1 MLARGTALCTPARRC
16 SATRGTYAAL
26 RRRIIERPH
35 PRCSS
40 SQPRD
45 AEPRRKT
52 LCIGILGGMSPSST
66 ELYYVKLN
74 NSVREMLGGLH
85 SSNCIIRSVDFEE
98 IASLQSAGRWDDA
111 GALLGAAAADLEAG
125 GAELLI
131 LVSPQPH
138 ENRLP
143 AALSSLCF
151 MAETATCRCL
161 RVHMLP

>member
-16 SATRGTYAAL
+16 SATGTYAAL

-111 GALLGAAAADLEAG
+111 AAADLEAG